1 MTARVELEDVLPEPY
16 RPTDGVVVADGP
28 RVAVLVSLN
37 FPDLTPPVAD
47 LVRRFT
53 RTALQELEDRGAR
66 WHLVDTSA
74 TLPSTASVLDT
85 DAVLLLGGGDVDTE
99 LYGVAG
105 PAPHEYG
112 VDVEADL
119 FCVDVIRA
127 AVDRDVPLL
136 GICRGSQL
144 INVAF
149 GGTLV
154 PDLVDFGL
162 HHGEHDGDLF
172 VDEEVQVREG
182 TRLRDVLGCESL
194 VVRTGHHQAV
204 ADVAPGLRLAAVAHD
219 GVVEGIEHPEAWVV
233 GVQWHP
239 EDDDGPS
246 GPREALF
253 AALLEAARERSAP

>member
-1 MTARVELEDVLPEPY
+1 MTAHVELDEVLPEP
-16 RPTDGVVVADGP
+16 RGDADGP

-37 FPDLTPPVAD
+37 FPDLTEPVAD

-74 TLPSTASVLDT
+74 PLPSTEDALDA

-112 VDVEADL
+112 VDVEADR
-119 FCVDVIRA
+119 FCVDVIRD
-127 AVDRDVPLL
+127 AVDRDIPVL

-144 INVAF
+144 VNVAF

-154 PDLVDFGL
+154 PDISDFAL
-162 HHGEHDGDLF
+162 HHGVHDADLF
-172 VDEEVQVREG
+172 VDEEVLVREG
-182 TRLRDVLGCESL
+182 TRLRSVLACESL

-204 ADVAPGLRLAAVAHD
+204 ADVAPSLRLAAVAHD

-239 EDDDGPS
+239 EDTDGPS
-246 GPREALF
+246 GPRESLF
-253 AALLEAARERSAP
+253 GALLDAARERHSG

>member
-1 MTARVELEDVLPEPY
+1 VTAPRVELSEVLPV
-16 RPTDGVVVADGP
+16 RGGQADGP

-37 FPDLTPPVAD
+37 FPDLTEPVAD

-53 RTALQELEDRGAR
+53 STALQELEDRGAR

-74 TLPSTASVLDT
+74 PLPEPDTVLDT

-99 LYGVAG
+99 LYGVDG
-105 PAPHEYG
+105 PAPNEYG
-112 VDVEADL
+112 VDADADR
-119 FCVDVIRA
+119 FSVDVIRG
-127 AVDRDVPLL
+127 AVDRDVPVL

-144 INVAF
+144 VNVAF

-154 PDLVDFGL
+154 PDIADFAL
-162 HHGEHDGDLF
+162 HHGDHDADLF
-172 VDEEVQVREG
+172 VDEEVLVRPG
-182 TRLRDVLGCESL
+182 TRLQDVLGCESL

-219 GVVEGIEHPEAWVV
+219 GTVEGIEHPEAWVI

-239 EDDDGPS
+239 EDTDGP
-246 GPREALF
+246 GAARESLF
-253 AALLEAARERSAP
+253 DALLDAARERTES